1 MKNRGNNN
9 HSIASAFIFLLLG
22 IFAVFG
28 TVMVLMG
35 VKAYRSTDEHT
46 NVHNE
51 YRILSSYV
59 RSMSRTEDGYGEF
72 RVEEVGGVQTLTIE
86 ENVGLDSYM
95 TRIYVSDGMLR
106 EWSVNEEYEFVPEHG
121 TPIFAAKD
129 FKAELDGQLLTA
141 SVLTNDDEW
150 ISVDVGLYS
159 HAAGDTI

>member
-51 YRILSSYV
+51 YR
-59 RSMSRTEDGYGEF
+59 
-72 RVEEVGGVQTLTIE
+72 
-86 ENVGLDSYM
+86 
-95 TRIYVSDGMLR
+95 
-106 EWSVNEEYEFVPEHG
+106 P
-121 TPIFAAKD
+121 
-129 FKAELDGQLLTA
+129 
-141 SVLTNDDEW
+141 
-150 ISVDVGLYS
+150 
-159 HAAGDTI
+159 AGCIH